1 VRHRL
6 LHVQTAVIVAA
17 FALWAPRFERVQG
30 AIAST
35 VLSILSTGSS
45 AGNLV
50 AQKSTSLTTVGGS
63 LPELFIKMFLVAAV
77 FSVLAG
83 LVLTLAPFRQFPDPE
98 ANTLVT
104 YLGAALVPVFAVF
117 LVVLASASGDMYFRY
132 QGFIMVPVTVLG
144 ATALAYALDGMEEN
158 DGQQR
163 DGWRPDGG
171 WGSDSG
177 GIGGTTVLVIV
188 LLLVLLP
195 LGLAAF
201 HPSPYV
207 YQPNKQVTDAQ
218 IDGYGS
224 AFEYRQSDV
233 QFAGIRGGPERYV
246 DYHYGTNRA
255 RETLNFPG
263 YKDPIPTS
271 VFAAGNYTEHYEDG
285 RYMATTRTDRLRE
298 VALYDGLRYG
308 EEGFRALDATPGVN
322 RVMSSE
328 GFRLHYVP
336 PEEQRS
342 IEADA
347 AGGVTA
353 ANAPPQI
360 GGGENAGPFG
370 RPAGVGAA

>member
-1 VRHRL
+1 
-6 LHVQTAVIVAA
+6 
-17 FALWAPRFERVQG
+17 
-30 AIAST
+30 
-35 VLSILSTGSS
+35 
-45 AGNLV
+45 
-50 AQKSTSLTTVGGS
+50 
-63 LPELFIKMFLVAAV
+63 
-77 FSVLAG
+77 
-83 LVLTLAPFRQFPDPE
+83 
-98 ANTLVT
+98 
-104 YLGAALVPVFAVF
+104 
-117 LVVLASASGDMYFRY
+117 MYFRY
-132 QGFIMVPVTVLG
+132 QGVHHGPG
-144 ATALAYALDGMEEN
+144 DRSRATALAYALDGMEEN

-188 LLLVLLP
+188 LLLVVLLP

-263 YKDPIPTS
+263 TGSDPNLG
-271 VFAAGNYTEHYEDG
+271 VRG
-285 RYMATTRTDRLRE
+285 RGTTPNTTRTVGIWRRPAPIDCGRLRSTTGSDT
-298 VALYDGLRYG
+298 AR
-308 EEGFRALDATPGVN
+308 RAFGHDATGVKPGDEQ
-322 RVMSSE
+322 R

-347 AGGVTA
+347 AGV
-353 ANAPPQI
+353 
-360 GGGENAGPFG
+360 
-370 RPAGVGAA
+370 